1 MNELRIHVE
10 QLFEGKVLTGDNIDL
25 KEEIYG
31 NLVARYEDYV
41 ASGMSEAEALEK
53 TKASMTNIDDVLE
66 GRADGLEDS
75 VAADR
80 TDTVSEADSA
90 ADNAASSAA
99 EDEAAAAEDTEA
111 PAEADAQSV
120 PTEAGSDK
128 TALEAPESAT
138 PAAAKTAPAAVR
150 VEETA
155 QLKPIGA
162 PAETSTKAQADNAAA
177 ATSPA
182 VAATPDGATGGVE
195 ATQAAGASSKIA
207 SFLTHNKRWVIPAS
221 IVAAVFVV
229 VGIAAAA
236 FDEIF
241 DRDDDERAISRVN
254 ASSQV
259 GSSSSGAGDTT
270 AASGANA
277 SSGTTSTT
285 TGGMTNSNRG
295 YDIYVDAN
303 GNLRY
308 DDELAD
314 DLIYAITEHT
324 SADASSYV
332 GTSLTDTSKVQAFVA
347 SLPMGEWATSIDGTR
362 GNGVLSYS
370 YASVPAW
377 YDGDSIEA
385 AMAYNATVIFCA
397 MPEVS
402 TIEVMVSESDDPYDY
417 DYYVF
422 ERSVAENL
430 YGVTLTSDLVSD
442 TGWTQVKDDNLYTR
456 KFIDIMIERA
466 ERS

>member
-10 QLFEGKVLTGDNIDL
+10 HLFEGKVLTGDNIDL

-75 VAADR
+75 VA
-80 TDTVSEADSA
+80 TDGSDPVFEADSA

-99 EDEAAAAEDTEA
+99 KDEAAAAEDTEA
-111 PAEADAQSV
+111 PTEADAQNV
-120 PTEAGSDK
+120 PTEAGSDE

-138 PAAAKTAPAAVR
+138 PAAAS

-177 ATSPA
+177 ATNPA
-182 VAATPDGATGGVE
+182 VAATPDGTTGE
-195 ATQAAGASSKIA
+195 AKATQAAGASSKIT
-207 SFLTHNKRWVIPAS
+207 SFLTRNKRWVLPAS

-236 FDEIF
+236 FDEFF
-241 DRDDDERAISRVN
+241 DRNDDERAISRVN

-259 GSSSSGAGDTT
+259 GSSSSGVGDTT

-277 SSGTTSTT
+277 SSGTTNAT
-285 TGGMTNSNRG
+285 TGGTTNSNRG
-295 YDIYVDAN
+295 YDIYVDTN

-362 GNGVLSYS
+362 GNGVLPYS

-422 ERSVAENL
+422 ERSVVENL

-442 TGWTQVKDDNLYTR
+442 TGWTQLKDDNLYTR

>member
-10 QLFEGKVLTGDNIDL
+10 HLFEGKVLTGDNIDL

-66 GRADGLEDS
+66 GRADGLENS
-75 VAADR
+75 VA
-80 TDTVSEADSA
+80 TDGSDPVFEADSA

-99 EDEAAAAEDTEA
+99 KDEAAAAEDTEA
-111 PAEADAQSV
+111 PTEADAQNV
-120 PTEAGSDK
+120 PTEAGSDE
-128 TALEAPESAT
+128 TALEAPKSAT
-138 PAAAKTAPAAVR
+138 PAAAS

-177 ATSPA
+177 ATNPA
-182 VAATPDGATGGVE
+182 VAATPDGATGE
-195 ATQAAGASSKIA
+195 TKATQAAGASSKIT
-207 SFLTHNKRWVIPAS
+207 SFLTRNKRWVILAS

-236 FDEIF
+236 FDEFF
-241 DRDDDERAISRVN
+241 DRNDDERAISRVN

-259 GSSSSGAGDTT
+259 GSSSSGVGDTT

-277 SSGTTSTT
+277 SSGTTNAT
-285 TGGMTNSNRG
+285 TGGTTNSNRG
-295 YDIYVDAN
+295 YDIYVDTN

-422 ERSVAENL
+422 ERSVVENL

-442 TGWTQVKDDNLYTR
+442 TGWAQLKDDNLYTR

>member
-10 QLFEGKVLTGDNIDL
+10 HLFEGKVLTGDNIDL

-66 GRADGLEDS
+66 GRADGLENS
-75 VAADR
+75 VA
-80 TDTVSEADSA
+80 TDGSDPVFEADSA

-99 EDEAAAAEDTEA
+99 KDEAAAAEDTEA
-111 PAEADAQSV
+111 PTEADAQNV
-120 PTEAGSDK
+120 PTEAGSDE

-138 PAAAKTAPAAVR
+138 PAAAS

-177 ATSPA
+177 ATNPA
-182 VAATPDGATGGVE
+182 VAATPDGATGE
-195 ATQAAGASSKIA
+195 AKATQAAGASSKIA
-207 SFLTHNKRWVIPAS
+207 SFLTRNKRWVLPAS

-229 VGIAAAA
+229 AGIAAAA

-241 DRDDDERAISRVN
+241 DRNDDERAISRVN

-259 GSSSSGAGDTT
+259 GSSSSGVGDTT

-277 SSGTTSTT
+277 SSGTTSAT
-285 TGGMTNSNRG
+285 TGGTTNSNRG
-295 YDIYVDAN
+295 YDIYVDTN

-362 GNGVLSYS
+362 GNSVLSYS

-417 DYYVF
+417 EYYVF
-422 ERSVAENL
+422 ERSVVENL

-442 TGWTQVKDDNLYTR
+442 TGWMQLKDDNLYTR

>member
-1 MNELRIHVE
+1 MNELRMHVE
-10 QLFEGKVLTGDNIDL
+10 HLFEGKVLTGNNIDL

-66 GRADGLEDS
+66 GKADGPEDGEANVSSKDDS
-75 VAADR
+75 VAETAA
-80 TDTVSEADSA
+80 SEA
-90 ADNAASSAA
+90 
-99 EDEAAAAEDTEA
+99 
-111 PAEADAQSV
+111 
-120 PTEAGSDK
+120 K
-128 TALEAPESAT
+128 
-138 PAAAKTAPAAVR
+138 PAATNM
-150 VEETA
+150 EESV
-155 QLKPIGA
+155 QLESSGA
-162 PAETSTKAQADNAAA
+162 PAKTSAKAQAANATAD
-177 ATSPA
+177 TTPV
-182 VAATPDGATGGVE
+182 VAATPDGATGGIGE
-195 ATQAAGASSKIA
+195 SRTAGSSSKIT
-207 SFLTHNKRWVIPAS
+207 SFLTRNKRWVITAS
-221 IVAAVFVV
+221 IVAAILVV
-229 VGIAAAA
+229 AGITGAA

-241 DRDDDERAISRVN
+241 DHDDDKRAISRVN
-254 ASSQV
+254 ASTQA
-259 GSSSSGAGDTT
+259 GSSSPDTGDTK

-277 SSGTTSTT
+277 TSGTTSATRS
-285 TGGMTNSNRG
+285 GMIHPNRG

-314 DLIYAITEHT
+314 DLIFAITEHA
-324 SADASSYV
+324 SAAASSYV
-332 GTSLTDTSKVQAFVA
+332 GTSLTNTSKVQEFVV
-347 SLPMGEWATSIDGTR
+347 SLPMGEWATSIAGTR
-362 GNGVLSYS
+362 ENGVLSYD

-397 MPEVS
+397 MPEVN
-402 TIEVMVSESDDPYDY
+402 TVEVVVSESDEPYDY

-430 YGVTLTSDLVSD
+430 YGVALTSDLVNE
-442 TGWTQVKDDNLYTR
+442 TGWRQLKDDNLYTR
-456 KFIDIMIERA
+456 KFIDVMVERA